1 MKLQINSVVGKHCLR
16 RNKLKLGGELRW
28 WKSEIEVL
36 LKTGLQAR
44 PAALFVQEA
53 NRFQAEVYLEKDGR
67 KVNAKSIMGLMSLAI
82 SSGSSVKIITNGR
95 DEVEALEA
103 LEQLIQQED
112 NKCNKGFLIGN
123 SLEGLY

>member
-1 MKLQINSVVGKHCLR
+1 MVEKQ
-16 RNKLKLGGELRW
+16 
-28 WKSEIEVL
+28 IEVQ

-53 NRFQAEVYLEKDGR
+53 NRFQSEVYLEKDGR

-82 SSGSSVKIITNGR
+82 SSGSSVKIIIEGR

-103 LEQLIQQED
+103 LEQFIQHA
-112 NKCNKGFLIGN
+112 G
-123 SLEGLY
+123 